1 MGIAVF
7 QYSNNVVPTC
17 CPQGFLH
24 PHDLTGEMRGA
35 AIYKNGVVEVI
46 PSDQGNRLMPSVV
59 AFDGSA
65 VMVGEAAK
73 HLACH
78 GGDGYQVCQHEGYAN
93 DVERVDIYS
102 LKSP

>member
-1 MGIAVF
+1 MLSAGVPPSIA
-7 QYSNNVVPTC
+7 
-17 CPQGFLH
+17 
-24 PHDLTGEMRGA
+24 HDLSGEMRGA

-73 HLACH
+73 HLACCH
-78 GGDGYQVCQHEGYAN
+78 GDGYEVCYAN
-93 DVERVDIYS
+93 DVERVDT
-102 LKSP
+102 